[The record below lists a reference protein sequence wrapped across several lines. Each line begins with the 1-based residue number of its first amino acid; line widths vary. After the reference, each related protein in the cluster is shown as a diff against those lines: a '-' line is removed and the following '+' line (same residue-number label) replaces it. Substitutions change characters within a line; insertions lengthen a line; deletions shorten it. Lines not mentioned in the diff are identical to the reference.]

1 MKTIHLSIIIAGV
14 LSFNTIGTEAQTNQ
28 IKLNQVE
35 LFKQLTGTWK
45 YTYSADTIL
54 FWEVKSF
61 GGGFEGCVRATLK
74 DGTMFYEAPSVCGY
88 DSKNDRLIE
97 SQIKSNSS
105 NIFLYSGQFTSANR
119 FIEIL
124 REDISS
130 TDKSTEKWIFE
141 LKSTDLIE
149 TTYMKQ
155 EKIIAV
161 SIWNRLKE

>member
-1 MKTIHLSIIIAGV
+1 MKKLCLTFAIAV
-14 LSFNTIGTEAQTNQ
+14 FLLFCVSVVQAQTVGT
-28 IKLNQVE
+28 KLNQIE
-35 LFKQLTGTWK
+35 LFRQFTGTWK
-45 YTYSADTIL
+45 YTYNADTIL

-124 REDISS
+124 LEDISS
-130 TDKSTEKWIFE
+130 PEKSTEKWIFE